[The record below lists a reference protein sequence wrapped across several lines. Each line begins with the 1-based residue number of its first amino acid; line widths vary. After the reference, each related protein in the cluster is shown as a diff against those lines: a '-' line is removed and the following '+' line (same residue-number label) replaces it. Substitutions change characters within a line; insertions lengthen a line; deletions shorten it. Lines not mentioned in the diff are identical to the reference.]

1 VGPPRRPDA
10 DLRLEHVLLSD
21 VHLNEILEERPPG
34 WWEYKGP
41 DSRQDRDLVGLL
53 TSLEARRPAAYDA
66 TEVIFNGDTFEFDLV
81 QAHPAGADAPVEGL
95 PPTSEASVFKIQRI
109 LADHPE
115 LVHGLARFL
124 AAGNRVVFVMGN
136 HDRELCYPEVQAV
149 LRTTVARAAPPGY
162 GETVAAAIRFEP
174 WFVYRPGVLYAEHGQ
189 QYDATCSYRDVLDP
203 VVPADLRHA
212 PEVETNF
219 GSLIGR
225 HTLNRLGTFNP
236 YNDESFIL
244 SLGGYLRHW
253 LDNYW
258 PKRSFF
264 TAYFLAVWHTLWE
277 IFSRGRRASK
287 RKGGRNEAQYLA
299 YARAQGVD
307 PGFIAMAE
315 RLASRPIIEKPRLVI
330 HELWL
335 DRFAFMFAALALII
349 SGILMVKTWPQALLL
364 LVLVPAFV
372 FVFRAMGRGSLA
384 LQERARWGLV
394 AEQIATH
401 LRVPVVCFGHS
412 HRPERRPL
420 TGGGRYYN
428 LGSWAPVLEA
438 DRGSTL
444 WRARRFLVLRPRVGG
459 PGVYAVFGRWDHDR
473 QGTVG

>member
-1 VGPPRRPDA
+1 MGSPRRPEA
-10 DLRLEHVLLSD
+10 EPRLEHVLLSD
-21 VHLNEILEERPPG
+21 VHLNEILPTRPPG

-41 DSRQDRDLVGLL
+41 ASRQDGDLVGLL
-53 TSLEARRPAAYDA
+53 RSLEARRPAAYDA
-66 TEVIFNGDTFEFDLV
+66 TELIFNGDTFEFDLV
-81 QAHPAGADAPVEGL
+81 KSHPEGVKVPTEGL

-109 LADHPE
+109 LSDHVE

-136 HDRELCYPEVQAV
+136 HDRELCYPEVQEV
-149 LRTTVARAAPPGY
+149 LRTTVARAAPVGSGPR
-162 GETVAAAIRFEP
+162 VAANICFQP

-203 VVPADLRHA
+203 IVPADRQHA

-219 GSLIGR
+219 GSLMGR
-225 HTLNRLGTFNP
+225 HTLSRLGTFNP

-244 SLGGYLRHW
+244 SFGGYLRHW

-264 TAYFLAVWHTLWE
+264 AAYFIAVWHALWE
-277 IFSRGRRASK
+277 IFARGRRAAK
-287 RKGGRNEAQYLA
+287 RKGRDEGRYLA
-299 YARAQGVD
+299 YARDQGVE
-307 PGFIAMAE
+307 PGFIAMVE
-315 RLASRPIIEKPRLVI
+315 RLASPPIIEKPRLVI

-349 SGILMVKTWPQALLL
+349 VAATMVKTWSQGLLL

-394 AEQIATH
+394 AEQIATR

-428 LGSWAPVLEA
+428 LGSWAPVLES

-444 WRARRFLVLRPRVGG
+444 WRARRFLVLRPRPRG
-459 PGVYAVFGRWDHDR
+459 GVYAVFGRWDHDR